1 MTTELART
9 TPARAL
15 ATGGGGFALPAVIA
29 DQGDKAAGS
38 GPTPQGGSG
47 RQVRR

>member
-15 ATGGGGFALPAVIA
+15 VTGGGFALPAVIA
-29 DQGDKAAGS
+29 DQGDKAAGP